1 MTAGTATTQKF
12 ANNDVAIPANSKVV
26 AYAKAN
32 VGMSASFTCGS
43 NSAVSKELSANT
55 LTEIG
60 SFLNASQGAFKVAPS
75 SATTGKMDVY
85 LTIEKF

>member
-1 MTAGTATTQKF
+1 
-12 ANNDVAIPANSKVV
+12 
-26 AYAKAN
+26 
-32 VGMSASFTCGS
+32 MSASFTCGG